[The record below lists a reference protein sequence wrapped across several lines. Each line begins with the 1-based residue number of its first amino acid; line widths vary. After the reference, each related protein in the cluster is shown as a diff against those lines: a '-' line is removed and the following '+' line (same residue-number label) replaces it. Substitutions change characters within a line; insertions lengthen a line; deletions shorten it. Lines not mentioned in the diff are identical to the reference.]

1 MCTNLA
7 RSRGAIG
14 VTEIGDDR
22 KIADMVSAYWSGRQA
37 DQVAA
42 VIPDMISHFGGV
54 FTAADNQGLRDF
66 LKLPEQVAEPPGNVG
81 AENDSVPEQP
91 GDVSDEA
98 IAATARHWN
107 SARVQIQAELDK
119 LRRAVD
125 AFVDEE
131 SEAGL
136 EFVGGTWGPVTA
148 IFDALVDGSL
158 DGAIRAIPGKVG
170 AERIRAI
177 AEVRGDIERKLAQW
191 RADPR
196 LSQLD
201 ASPLLDETGV
211 FRKTLEESL
220 LAMRAL
226 MVPGAGGSP
235 G

>member
-1 MCTNLA
+1 
-7 RSRGAIG
+7 
-14 VTEIGDDR
+14 
-22 KIADMVSAYWSGRQA
+22 
-37 DQVAA
+37 
-42 VIPDMISHFGGV
+42 MIKHFGSV

-66 LKLPEQVAEPPGNVG
+66 LKLPEKAAEPSGKVG
-81 AENDSVPEQP
+81 AGNGSVPEQP

-98 IAATARHWN
+98 IAATAKHWR

-119 LRRAVD
+119 LRQAVD

-136 EFVGGTWGPVTA
+136 EFVGGSWDPVTA

-158 DGAIRAIPGKVG
+158 DGAIGAIPGKAG
-170 AERIRAI
+170 AEKIRSI
-177 AEVRGDIERKLAQW
+177 AEVRTDIEHKLAQW
-191 RADPR
+191 RVDPR

-201 ASPLLDETGV
+201 ASPLLGEKGV
-211 FRKTLEESL
+211 FRKILEESL

-226 MVPGAGGSP
+226 MVPGAGESP